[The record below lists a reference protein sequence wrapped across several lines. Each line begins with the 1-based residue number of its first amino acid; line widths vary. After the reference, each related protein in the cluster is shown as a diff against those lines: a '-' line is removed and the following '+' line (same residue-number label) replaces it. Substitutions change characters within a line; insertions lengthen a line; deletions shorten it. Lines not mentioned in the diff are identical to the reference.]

1 MNILDLIAEILIDKN
16 YENKFNLPD
25 GPISFLFN
33 SIHKNASFILIAC
46 ILIIFLSFR
55 RIYKSNTYDKN
66 TESTLLLIIST
77 VFTAFCLSVSLD
89 DLGFTIFKTIAPTAA
104 GITALALFL
113 QNDQKNRMELND
125 RHKEY
130 RKSIIIDRRN
140 RHSDAIKTINTDK
153 EKNIQV
159 GLRQLRSLL
168 IEWLQDNPSNNYE
181 KYEKRN
187 EIINITDEVSAVL
200 QKKYKLK
207 E

>member
-89 DLGFTIFKTIAPTAA
+89 DLGFTIFKTIALT
-104 GITALALFL
+104 
-113 QNDQKNRMELND
+113 
-125 RHKEY
+125 
-130 RKSIIIDRRN
+130 RK
-140 RHSDAIKTINTDK
+140 
-153 EKNIQV
+153 
-159 GLRQLRSLL
+159 
-168 IEWLQDNPSNNYE
+168 IEWN
-181 KYEKRN
+181 
-187 EIINITDEVSAVL
+187 
-200 QKKYKLK
+200 
-207 E
+207 

>member
-25 GPISFLFN
+25 GLISLLFN

-46 ILIIFLSFR
+46 VVVMTWSFIR
-55 RIYKSNTYDKN
+55 MYKSNTYDKN
-66 TESTLLLIIST
+66 TGPTLLLITST

-89 DLGFTIFKTIAPTAA
+89 DLGFTIFKTIVPTVA

-130 RKSIIIDRRN
+130 RKSILIDRKN
-140 RHSDAIKTINTDK
+140 RHADAIKTINT
-153 EKNIQV
+153 
-159 GLRQLRSLL
+159 
-168 IEWLQDNPSNNYE
+168 
-181 KYEKRN
+181 
-187 EIINITDEVSAVL
+187 EIGRAHV
-200 QKKYKLK
+200 
-207 E
+207 